1 MYNTLAYIGVEFISL
16 PPHKI
21 TKILLKV
28 ALNTINQTKPSFN
41 SLPPSKNTYFVFF
54 VVIKKITCYVVIKR
68 FVPAVQCLQA
78 VPFVKVSDIDGC
90 DVVPVNCDEDLSFV
104 CPVSMLSSSCQY
116 TIICII
122 CL

>member
-41 SLPPSKNTYFVFF
+41 SLPPPKNTYFGFF

-90 DVVPVNCDEDLSFV
+90 DEDLSFV